1 MECMRATLGHSSDMR
16 SAHSRHA
23 FAALDNLIDR
33 HYLITVTTEKASMEK
48 TLAQYLRE
56 RNAATEA
63 WVAEDPNNR
72 WAGLYTEDLAHWA
85 EIGVLTMRDFLRYEM
100 ETQYSDLHKD
110 AYGFRPRGVN
120 LSEWSYEELAEET
133 DRLCRYMESQ
143 AEWEAEREAL
153 EMAYL
158 QDEAEKENAARDEMP
173 LPIDY
178 VAANY
183 QEGWL

>member
-1 MECMRATLGHSSDMR
+1 MS
-16 SAHSRHA
+16 
-23 FAALDNLIDR
+23 
-33 HYLITVTTEKASMEK
+33 K

-63 WVAEDPNNR
+63 WVAEDPDNR
-72 WAGLYTEDLAHWA
+72 WAGTYSEDLAHWA

-133 DRLCRYMESQ
+133 DRLMCELENQAAYEAEYKARQ
-143 AEWEAEREAL
+143 AEIDAEQERERLAWL
-153 EMAYL
+153 
-158 QDEAEKENAARDEMP
+158 AEQPEK
-173 LPIDY
+173 IDY
-178 VAANY
+178 VACKY

>member
-1 MECMRATLGHSSDMR
+1 M
-16 SAHSRHA
+16 
-23 FAALDNLIDR
+23 
-33 HYLITVTTEKASMEK
+33 K

-63 WVAEDPNNR
+63 WVAEDPANR
-72 WAGLYTEDLAHWA
+72 LAGMYTEDLAHWA

-120 LSEWSYEELAEET
+120 LSEWSYEELSEET
-133 DRLCRYMESQ
+133 DRLMHELENQAAYEAKYQARQ
-143 AEWEAEREAL
+143 AEIDAEQERERLAWL
-153 EMAYL
+153 
-158 QDEAEKENAARDEMP
+158 AEQPEK
-173 LPIDY
+173 IDY